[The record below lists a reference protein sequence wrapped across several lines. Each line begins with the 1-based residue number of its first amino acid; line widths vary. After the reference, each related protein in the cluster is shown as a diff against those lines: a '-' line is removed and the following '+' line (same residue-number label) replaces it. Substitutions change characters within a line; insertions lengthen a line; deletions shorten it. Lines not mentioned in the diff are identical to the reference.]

1 MQFSEII
8 VIGVIWG
15 GLMFY
20 FLTPFKSKS
29 LQNNKNK
36 SVRSALFASLLSVM
50 MHKKA
55 ILAFAMLTITLVCVW
70 LNYSQ
75 LKWHNDNHG
84 GGEMAFNPITKAIY
98 YMIGITIYTG
108 ILYFLS
114 AFKIAK
120 ARCLR

>member
-20 FLTPFKSKS
+20 FLTPFKSKP
-29 LQNNKNK
+29 LQRNKDD
-36 SVRSALFASLLSVM
+36 SFRDDFLASLFGGIK
-50 MHKKA
+50 HKKF
-55 ILAFAMLTITLVCVW
+55 IFAFVMLIVTLVCVW
-70 LNYSQ
+70 LGYSQ

-84 GGEMAFNPITKAIY
+84 GGEMTFNPTIKSIY
-98 YMIGITIYTG
+98 YMVGITIYTG
-108 ILYFLS
+108 ILYLLS

-120 ARCLR
+120 ASSLR